1 MEVAPLCPDPRVMTK
16 TAFRL
21 LATGSLYLVAA
32 VLANAEDRKIAN
44 QHSLTVQ
51 LLNLAGVKA
60 TELKKAIAE
69 ASWIFNKAGVNL
81 NWVHCGSEGSDPKE
95 EAACPDSE
103 DPLVFSLGLVTK
115 APDFLR
121 DTGMGFALVYS
132 GKRNHAGVLYPRVAA
147 LARSHSSIV
156 GTDQVLAYTMVHEI
170 AHLIL
175 GSTAHGATGI
185 MRANC
190 GTGELKAVSQR
201 RLLFGS
207 GEIRALHRKLVE
219 RRGGLEIAGATRI
232 PSPLP

>member
-1 MEVAPLCPDPRVMTK
+1 MTK
-16 TAFRL
+16 TTFRRW
-21 LATGSLYLVAA
+21 ATGSLFLVAA
-32 VLANAEDRKIAN
+32 VHANAGDRKLANR
-44 QHSLTVQ
+44 HSLTVQ

-60 TELKKAIAE
+60 TELKKAVAE

-103 DPLVFSLGLVTK
+103 DPLVSSLGLVTK

-132 GKRNHAGVLYPRVAA
+132 GRRNHAGVLYPRVAA
-147 LARSHSSIV
+147 LARSHSLIV
-156 GTDQVLAYTMVHEI
+156 ETDQVLAYTMVHEI

-190 GTGELKAVSQR
+190 GPGELKAVSQR
-201 RLLFGS
+201 RLLFRS
-207 GEIRALHRKLVE
+207 WEIKALHRKLVE
-219 RRGGLEIAGATRI
+219 RSGGLEIAGSTRI